1 MYKICTL
8 VGTRPEL
15 IKLSRVIPELD
26 KYFKH
31 ILVHSGQNYDY
42 TLNKVFFKD
51 LKIRKPDFFLNVKNP
66 KLSKLISN
74 IIFKTD
80 LILEKI
86 KPDAL
91 LVYGDT
97 NTSLGIISAKRRKIP
112 IFHMEAGNRCF
123 DQRVPEELNRKVVD
137 HLSDINLPLSE
148 HARDYLI
155 AEGIKPETIIK
166 TGSPMTEVLNVNME
180 QILSSDILQKEDL
193 TEKGYIVM
201 SIHREENVDS
211 PKNFKN
217 LLESIDELAK
227 KYDMPIIISTHPRTK
242 KKLEDL
248 DYEAKN
254 PLIKFSKPYGFHEY
268 NNLQLN
274 AFCVISDSGTIAE
287 EGSILNLPAVTIR
300 QAHERPEGMDETTV
314 IMSGLSKK
322 RVIEAVEV
330 AIKHNSSEYR
340 LIKPV
345 KDYEADNVSKKVL
358 RIILSY
364 VDYVNRTVWH
374 KEV

>member
-15 IKLSRVIPELD
+15 IKLSRVIPQLD

-123 DQRVPEELNRKVVD
+123 DQRVPEEINRKVAD
-137 HLSDINLPLSE
+137 HLSDVNIVISDQARENLVN
-148 HARDYLI
+148 
-155 AEGIKPETIIK
+155 EGINNEFIFKF
-166 TGSPMTEVLNVNME
+166 GSNMKEVINFYRNNINESKILNRLSLKKENF
-180 QILSSDILQKEDL
+180 ILVSL
-193 TEKGYIVM
+193 
-201 SIHREENVDS
+201 HREENVDNEINI
-211 PKNFKN
+211 KNIFSQLQKVY
-217 LLESIDELAK
+217 K
-227 KYDMPIIISTHPRTK
+227 KTKLKIIVSTHPRTK
-242 KKLEDL
+242 KIVKKLKISSKHINFLEPFGFF
-248 DYEAKN
+248 DYCK
-254 PLIKFSKPYGFHEY
+254 
-268 NNLQLN
+268 LQLDSY
-274 AFCVISDSGTIAE
+274 CTISDSGTIFE
-287 EGSILNLPAVTIR
+287 EASILNFPAVTIR
-300 QAHERPEGMDETTV
+300 ASHERPEGIEGGSV
-314 IMSGLSKK
+314 IICDYTNQNINHAINVVRKIKK
-322 RVIEAVEV
+322 KMTFKI
-330 AIKHNSSEYR
+330 
-340 LIKPV
+340 
-345 KDYEADNVSKKVL
+345 KDYNQDDVALRMVNLIESYISIINEKIWKK
-358 RIILSY
+358 
-364 VDYVNRTVWH
+364 N
-374 KEV
+374 